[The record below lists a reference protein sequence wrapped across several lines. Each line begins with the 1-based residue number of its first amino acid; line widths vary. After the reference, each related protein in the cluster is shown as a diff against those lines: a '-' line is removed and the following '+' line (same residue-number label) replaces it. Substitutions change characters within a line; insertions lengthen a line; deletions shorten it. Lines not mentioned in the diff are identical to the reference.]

1 MCSLRDI
8 ANMVRAA
15 SEFVAGML
23 AAQRIHSPSALL
35 QDTRRP
41 LSCAMGL
48 ARERNHEE
56 R

>member
-1 MCSLRDI
+1 MCSLPDI

-15 SEFVAGML
+15 LEFVAGVL
-23 AAQRIHSPSALL
+23 AAQRIQTPSALL

-48 ARERNHEE
+48 ARDQ
-56 R
+56 